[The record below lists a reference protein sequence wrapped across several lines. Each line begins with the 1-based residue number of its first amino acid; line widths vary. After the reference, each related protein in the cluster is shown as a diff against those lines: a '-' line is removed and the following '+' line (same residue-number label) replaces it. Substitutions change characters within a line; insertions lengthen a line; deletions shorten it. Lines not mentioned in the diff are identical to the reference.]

1 MYVKPMLLQKV
12 DIPFDDDDWL
22 SELKLDGIR
31 FLYSTMSSV
40 NFYTRHENEV
50 TERFPELVTGQIP
63 KGTILDGEIIISDE
77 NGKPDFEE
85 LMSRFQVSSHKRIP
99 TISKLKPVTFCAFD
113 VIYFKGKKVNHLPL
127 SERKELLND
136 ILPSD
141 LELINKVPSIE
152 GNGKAL
158 FNLVI
163 KQQLEGIVLKKK
175 DSKYEIGKRSQ
186 NWLKVINF
194 QYATV
199 EIAGIR
205 KSKFGWLLRF
215 SDGRSAGVMEL
226 GIPDEARKA
235 VYQVAKILDCKEEN
249 DYVFFPK
256 ANESLK
262 CKVKYRALSRAGN
275 LRLPSFVEFASK
287 NAT

>member
-1 MYVKPMLLQKV
+1 MFVNPMLLRKV
-12 DIPFDDDDWL
+12 DTPFDDYNWL

-31 FLYSTMSSV
+31 FLYSTMSGV

-50 TERFPELVTGQIP
+50 TERFPELVTELVP

-77 NGKPDFEE
+77 NGKPDFEK
-85 LMSRFQVSSHKRIP
+85 LMRRFQVSSPKRIP
-99 TISKLKPVTFCAFD
+99 SISKNNPVTFCVFD
-113 VIYFKGKKVNHLPL
+113 VVYFKGKKVNHLPL
-127 SERKELLND
+127 SERKEILND
-136 ILPSD
+136 ILPED
-141 LELINKVPSIE
+141 LQLINKVPSIE

-199 EIAGIR
+199 EIAGFR
-205 KSKFGWLLRF
+205 KSKFGWLLHF

-226 GIPDEARKA
+226 GVPDEARKA
-235 VYQVAKILDCKEEN
+235 VYQLAKILECKEEN

-256 ANESLK
+256 INELK
-262 CKVKYRALSRAGN
+262 CKVKYRTLTRAGY
-275 LRLPSFVEFASK
+275 LRLPSFVEFAS
-287 NAT
+287 